1 MAAALLG
8 LFTCRCETTCLTSG
22 TTPLRA
28 DDKTASRYQIPTD
41 QEGTLRHQS
50 PDTKYPVLR
59 SIGRALPTNYYPQ
72 EILSTALWNEWR
84 GKIEDSARFQHL
96 HRSVGVR
103 GRHLALP
110 MDEYRGL
117 DSFAKAN
124 DKRIESP
131 EISV

>member
-1 MAAALLG
+1 MAGALLG
-8 LFTCRCETTCLTSG
+8 LFTCRCEATCLISG

-28 DDKTASRYQIPTD
+28 DDKTASRYKSLANK
-41 QEGTLRHQS
+41 EGTLRHQS

-72 EILSTALWNEWR
+72 EILSTALRNEWS
-84 GKIEDSARFQHL
+84 GKIKDSSRFQRL

-103 GRHLALP
+103 GRA
-110 MDEYRGL
+110 
-117 DSFAKAN
+117 
-124 DKRIESP
+124 